1 MAAHPPKRVPLWVC
15 CPSSVPV
22 SQPQSQLGNS
32 PDQKLLLSQLAEADR
47 QWTPRAEPL
56 ANGGY
61 RYVYK
66 RRAVE
71 PPLNRETIRTLI
83 TNPPSFERERQA
95 IGQLVHALDQV
106 GVQVKLSVS
115 TRAVLPHP
123 AQRGEQ
129 GHAGIRQGA
138 QP

>member
-1 MAAHPPKRVPLWVC
+1 MAAHPPKRAPLF

-22 SQPQSQLGNS
+22 PQPQSQLGNS

-71 PPLNRETIRTLI
+71 PHLI
-83 TNPPSFERERQA
+83 GRRSAP
-95 IGQLVHALDQV
+95 
-106 GVQVKLSVS
+106 
-115 TRAVLPHP
+115 
-123 AQRGEQ
+123 
-129 GHAGIRQGA
+129 
-138 QP
+138 

>member
-1 MAAHPPKRVPLWVC
+1 MWVC

-22 SQPQSQLGNS
+22 PQPQSQLDNS
-32 PDQKLLLSQLAEADR
+32 PDQKLLLSQ
-47 QWTPRAEPL
+47 L

-129 GHAGIRQGA
+129 GHAGIRKVT

>member
-22 SQPQSQLGNS
+22 PQPQSQLDNS
-32 PDQKLLLSQLAEADR
+32 PDQKLLLSQLA
-47 QWTPRAEPL
+47 
-56 ANGGY
+56 NGGY
-61 RYVYK
+61 RYLYK

-95 IGQLVHALDQV
+95 IGQLVHALYQV